1 MQEESDEEE
10 WSEAR
15 RRNKDCEWKEKKKE
29 EGRRDR
35 RSRRRRRRGEDGE
48 LRQINHPS
56 LLLFRILHCLL
67 AVVSDKVWFMMNVG
81 IAMNKLT
88 DFGDT

>member
-15 RRNKDCEWKEKKKE
+15 RRDENGEWKEKKKE
-29 EGRRDR
+29 EGRRV
-35 RSRRRRRRGEDGE
+35 RRRRRGEDGE
-48 LRQINHPS
+48 LRQINHHS

-67 AVVSDKVWFMMNVG
+67 AVVSDKVWFIMRNVH